1 MHVLSLVPAF
11 AGLTAALTIQSRQ
24 STAAPAS
31 VSIAGIAF
39 AGSGCAASSLGAS
52 AVKEPGVIPVPRK
65 VFVAKS
71 GEGNTKV
78 VETRVNCQST
88 ISLNHTAGWQYS
100 VSEADYYGRVVL
112 ALGAEAISKTTYYF
126 SGNTAQVRFASLSR
140 EPKEGGRGLTTTNTH
155 SNPSSSTL
163 TARSTASTSATTAGT
178 PPRACGRRAARAA
191 CSTSTP
197 RSASR
202 PSRACRRASRR
213 AWRDIIF
220 LGTRLR

>member
-140 EPKEGGRGLTTTNTH
+140 EPKEGGG
-155 SNPSSSTL
+155 
-163 TARSTASTSATTAGT
+163 G
-178 PPRACGRRAARAA
+178 
-191 CSTSTP
+191 
-197 RSASR
+197 
-202 PSRACRRASRR
+202 
-213 AWRDIIF
+213 
-220 LGTRLR
+220 